1 MKNRASTHV
10 AAGNKLLK
18 LLPCVVVVTQSN
30 KTRQA
35 SQNWNTWRRTHV
47 LLWFCFPHILPRTL
61 LLLIILIWF
70 FNNWPLTL
78 PLWIY
83 RLNLLRK
90 MTPAG
95 TLNLKNNTYIL
106 FYSDLRNLCVK
117 VWFPLCTSSI
127 PL

>member
-10 AAGNKLLK
+10 AMANKLLK
-18 LLPCVVVVTQSN
+18 LLLYVIVVAQSN
-30 KTRQA
+30 KIHQA
-35 SQNWNTWRRTHV
+35 GQNWNMRRRTYV
-47 LLWFCFPHILPRTL
+47 LLCFSFLHTLPRIL
-61 LLLIILIWF
+61 LLLIILVWL

-83 RLNLLRK
+83 RFNLLRK
-90 MTPAG
+90 ITPTG

-106 FYSDLRNLCVK
+106 FYNDLRNIWVK

-127 PL
+127 TL